1 MAHRKS
7 HKVSKRSKRRSPRK
21 SRKGSK
27 RRSYRKSSRKGSRRK
42 SFKVSKYY
50 QSKLNA
56 IAKSRKSKTKKIS
69 EMSKLFDRMEDKH
82 YKR

>member
-1 MAHRKS
+1 MAPRKS
-7 HKVSKRSKRRSPRK
+7 RKSSRRSKRRSPRK
-21 SRKGSK
+21 GSK
-27 RRSYRKSSRKGSRRK
+27 RRSHRKSSRKGSRRK

>member
-7 HKVSKRSKRRSPRK
+7 RKVSRRSKRRSPR
-21 SRKGSK
+21 RGSK